1 MLKPLPL
8 TEDQL
13 DLLHH
18 IHNNSNES
26 QRKIAKEI
34 GLSIGKVNYCLR
46 KLLIIGLIKVSN
58 FKNSKNKFNYAYI
71 LTPKGIY
78 EKSVVANKF
87 IVKKQQE
94 YDKLMSY
101 IDK

>member
-1 MLKPLPL
+1 MMHL
-8 TEDQL
+8 
-13 DLLHH
+13 
-18 IHNNSNES
+18 IHKNPNTS
-26 QRKIAKEI
+26 QRDLAKAT
-34 GLSIGKVNYCLR
+34 GFSIGKINYCI
-46 KLLIIGLIKVSN
+46 KSMIEIGLIKMSN